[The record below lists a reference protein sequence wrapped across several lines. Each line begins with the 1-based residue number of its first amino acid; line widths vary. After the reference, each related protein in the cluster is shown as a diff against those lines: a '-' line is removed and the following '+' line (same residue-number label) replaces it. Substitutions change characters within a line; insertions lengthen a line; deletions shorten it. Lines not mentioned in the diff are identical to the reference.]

1 MSAHGNPTKGYSHMP
16 VLCDEAIFYLNIKK
30 GGRYVDGT
38 FGMGGYA
45 SRILEAANCEL
56 FAIDRDPAVFSNA
69 LNLSE
74 KYGKK
79 FVPLEGCFGNMDK
92 LLFKHGIQKVDSI
105 VLDLG
110 VSSIQLDDPSRGFSF
125 RYDGP
130 LDMRMGQC
138 GLTAGEVVNSM
149 AEQDLAD
156 IIYSLGE
163 ERHSR
168 RVSRA
173 IVEARGNHPI
183 SSTGVLANIIRQVV
197 PHKKHSKGIDPAT
210 RTFQALR
217 IYVND
222 ELGELDRG
230 LAAAEK
236 LLKPGG
242 RLAIVAFHSLEDR
255 RVKNFFNE
263 RQGKKIGRSR
273 YLPPEADNS
282 KTPSFSVITKRPIR
296 PSEAEEEKN
305 PRARSA
311 RLRVA
316 ERTSAAPWSGLI

>member
-1 MSAHGNPTKGYSHMP
+1 MP
-16 VLCDEAIFYLNIKK
+16 VLCDEAIFYLNVKK

-45 SRILEAANCEL
+45 SRILEAANCAL
-56 FAIDRDPAVFSNA
+56 FAIDRDPAVFPTA
-69 LNLSE
+69 LSLSQ

-156 IIYSLGE
+156 IIYLSLI
-163 ERHSR
+163 H
-168 RVSRA
+168 
-173 IVEARGNHPI
+173 I
-183 SSTGVLANIIRQVV
+183 
-197 PHKKHSKGIDPAT
+197 
-210 RTFQALR
+210 
-217 IYVND
+217 
-222 ELGELDRG
+222 
-230 LAAAEK
+230 
-236 LLKPGG
+236 
-242 RLAIVAFHSLEDR
+242 
-255 RVKNFFNE
+255 
-263 RQGKKIGRSR
+263 
-273 YLPPEADNS
+273 
-282 KTPSFSVITKRPIR
+282 
-296 PSEAEEEKN
+296 
-305 PRARSA
+305 
-311 RLRVA
+311 
-316 ERTSAAPWSGLI
+316 